1 MPNNVF
7 APPTQTLSKEQGAN
21 VLPFALHNRQRN
33 ESAEIFLGDSGSQQL
48 ELLFGALE
56 FMNRNSNDWIT
67 WVNPPISHREL
78 FSRNDMDVSQLRLLY
93 KDQQRSV
100 FHLLYLA
107 LQASN
112 SSWVIGPARE
122 LSFRETEILQQAAKH
137 HGSRLLLLKERES
150 LH

>member
-1 MPNNVF
+1 MHNPQF
-7 APPTQTLSKEQGAN
+7 AVPRAT
-21 VLPFALHNRQRN
+21 VLPFRRHIKPANT
-33 ESAEIFLGDSGSQQL
+33 AELMLGDTGSEQL

-56 FMNRNSNDWIT
+56 FISRKSSEWIT
-67 WVNPPISHREL
+67 WVNPPQSHRTL
-78 FSRNDMDVSQLRLLY
+78 FGRSDMDTSQLRLVY

-122 LSFRETEILQQAAKH
+122 LSFRETEILEQAAKH
-137 HGSRLLLLKERES
+137 NGCRLLLLKEKEA

>member
-1 MPNNVF
+1 MQNTIF
-7 APPTQTLSKEQGAN
+7 AGRSTPASNEQGTN
-21 VLPFALHNRQRN
+21 IVPFALHNKQRN
-33 ESAEIFLGDSGSQQL
+33 DSAEIFLGDSGSQQL

-56 FMNRNSNDWIT
+56 FMNRNSNEWIT
-67 WVNPPISHREL
+67 WVNPPTSHREL
-78 FSRNDMDVSQLRLLY
+78 FCRNDMDVSQLRLLY

-137 HGSRLLLLKERES
+137 HGCRLLLLRERES